1 MGLGTPPPAPA
12 PSLPAQKLDFY
23 QSSLQLPAPKWTE
36 LATLIAQCMDYQPC
50 RRPCFRALI
59 RDLNSLITSGEPGT
73 VWAEGL
79 QTPPAPRCP
88 HRLPPPPPPTQI
100 TSCSRTCRLPT

>member
-1 MGLGTPPPAPA
+1 MGGHGAGHPTASPSALSPPP
-12 PSLPAQKLDFY
+12 QKLDFY

-59 RDLNSLITSGEPGT
+59 RDLNSLITSGEPRDAVG
-73 VWAEGL
+73 
-79 QTPPAPRCP
+79 
-88 HRLPPPPPPTQI
+88 
-100 TSCSRTCRLPT
+100 